1 MKEKQNPLV
10 FTLIVWLIWLL
21 ITLGGQKLQAG
32 GTISLDD
39 LATSSIIYSVI
50 AAIIFLL
57 IVIAYKK
64 WWQEVGLNSSFNSHN
79 WRLLLLPVIVILIM
93 LTMAFTSGVA
103 TNVLLIVLINSLFV
117 GISEE
122 LMMRGVL
129 FHGVSFSQS
138 IVRTVIIT
146 AVLFG
151 AMHALNGFLT
161 GEFGPAMIQAVMA
174 AGFGVWVAALRVRL
188 NSVIPVMILHGLWD
202 FSVFSM
208 GAGSVAIGQLLVF
221 GFAVILFIYGL
232 WLLRGIKPQETAAAI
247 ES

>member
-1 MKEKQNPLV
+1 M
-10 FTLIVWLIWLL
+10 
-21 ITLGGQKLQAG
+21 
-32 GTISLDD
+32 
-39 LATSSIIYSVI
+39 
-50 AAIIFLL
+50 
-57 IVIAYKK
+57 
-64 WWQEVGLNSSFNSHN
+64 
-79 WRLLLLPVIVILIM
+79 
-93 LTMAFTSGVA
+93 
-103 TNVLLIVLINSLFV
+103 
-117 GISEE
+117 
-122 LMMRGVL
+122 
-129 FHGVSFSQS
+129 
-138 IVRTVIIT
+138 IIT

-208 GAGSVAIGQLLVF
+208 GAGTTVFGQLLTF
-221 GFAVILFIYGL
+221 GFAAILFIYGL